1 MIDALAASQ
10 QIAPYITAAISSY
23 GTAVLTRSAELSADS
38 SVSLGQRLLERLLR
52 RTVTEQPSEQAALTS
67 AIQDLAE
74 SPEDTDLQAALRVQV
89 KKLLL
94 SDPQVLSEIN
104 EIMNRSQI
112 SIVASG
118 DRSVAAHT
126 INGGVSTGDQRS

>member
-1 MIDALAASQ
+1 MIDALVVSQ

-38 SVSLGQRLLERLLR
+38 TVSLGQRLLERLLR

-67 AIQDLAE
+67 AIHDLAE

-94 SDPQVLSEIN
+94 SDPQVLSEVN
-104 EIMNRSQI
+104 EIMNRNQI

-126 INGGVSTGDQRS
+126 INGNVSTGDQRS

>member
-1 MIDALAASQ
+1 MIDALVLSQ
-10 QIAPYITAAISSY
+10 QIAPYVTAAVSSY

-38 SVSLGQRLLERLLR
+38 TVSLGQRLLDKLLR
-52 RTVTEQPSEQAALTS
+52 RSSTGEVTEANALTS
-67 AIQDLAE
+67 AIEDL
-74 SPEDTDLQAALRVQV
+74 SDNPEDSDLQAALRVQL

-94 SDPQVLSEIN
+94 SDPQMISEIS
-104 EIMNRSQI
+104 EIMDRSGI

-118 DRSVAAHT
+118 DRAVAAYT